1 MFSVLPQRLDD
12 TMKLWI
18 GTSLFVWRVSQAI
31 VKAGPLPGGVELD
44 AILPHLLTLGLGLV
58 HIGLGLLRVL
68 LLQQV
73 LEAIV
78 QRLVPLPES
87 NPQRVKGKY
96 RACNETLRWG
106 LTTLLHPAR
115 SPGPDAMHQEVSQF
129 SEHIHS
135 ASRVVVALRSGFSLR
150 TYFFFHCRGCLQ
162 TRLRRQ
168 QAGGGLHIEVLQSK
182 WIKTAGRSLMRKMV

>member
-78 QRLVPLPES
+78 QRLVPLPGKQSAKSEGEVS
-87 NPQRVKGKY
+87 GLQRDL
-96 RACNETLRWG
+96 EM
-106 LTTLLHPAR
+106 
-115 SPGPDAMHQEVSQF
+115 GPD
-129 SEHIHS
+129 HS
-135 ASRVVVALRSGFSLR
+135 SPP
-150 TYFFFHCRGCLQ
+150 
-162 TRLRRQ
+162 
-168 QAGGGLHIEVLQSK
+168 
-182 WIKTAGRSLMRKMV
+182 RKVTGS